1 MCKHDRDNKESA
13 GRRDA
18 DDVKRVAK
26 DEGSEK
32 ATEKMLDDVHQS
44 EKKNGSGSDEHREY
58 IKDYTEKLEKD
69 GLLPTLAVEW
79 LKGKHGKLDKN
90 GDGSVDDDEM
100 DSVIKGSDDG
110 KIDKHLL
117 KALRGAENGD
127 DDDGKKLLDII
138 RRTNDDGDDHKG
150 VSLKDAQEYL
160 NNLKVTNMLM
170 KDDGK
175 LYKMLENIHEHR
187 HKHHGDGDHGDHD
200 GDDKHKGKIDKDD
213 IKELLDDI
221 KDHPGKHGLSA
232 EEIAALQRLRDNWD
246 ESFIKALRDGDGLTR
261 KAMLEGVGKKDE
273 KEVLK
278 ALEGSDEGDGTEAAA
293 PTETSTQ
300 SADGTGGGDTEGAGT
315 AVEVL
320 AKNPEIIV
328 AITDQNGMVARD
340 KLDQYISQ
348 MSGKGSSEELNALY
362 NLRRNFDALS
372 EGKTEIS
379 LDKLTKR
386 AYGDGASFDDR
397 LKANGNAP
405 MSAAD
410 RSGLETQIGNDPVL
424 LGKLT
429 DGNGTITRR
438 TIQSFN
444 DELALAERNGLPPH
458 YTPEQIHAVRQ
469 LSNSFNVISERQN
482 WINPFAIDKTNG
494 VEDWRKRQSA

>member
-44 EKKNGSGSDEHREY
+44 EKKHGSGSDEHREY
-58 IKDYTEKLEKD
+58 IKDYTEKLQKD

-79 LKGKHGKLDKN
+79 LKGKHGHLDSN
-90 GDGSVDDDEM
+90 GDGAIDDDEM
-100 DSVIKGSDDG
+100 SKAIDKSDDG

-117 KALRGAENGD
+117 KALRNAENGEN
-127 DDDGKKLLDII
+127 DDGKKLLDII
-138 RRTNDDGDDHKG
+138 RRTNDDGDGHKG
-150 VSLKDAQEYL
+150 VSLKDAEEYL
-160 NNLKVTNMLM
+160 NNLKLTNMLM

-175 LYKMLENIHEHR
+175 LYKLLENIHDRR
-187 HKHHGDGDHGDHD
+187 HGRHGDGDHDD
-200 GDDKHKGKIDKDD
+200 DDDKHRGKIDRDD
-213 IKELLDDI
+213 IKDLLDDI

-232 EEIAALQRLRDNWD
+232 DEIAALKRLHDNWD
-246 ESFIKALRDGDGLTR
+246 ESFIKALREGDCLTR
-261 KAMLEGVGKKDE
+261 KALLDGVGKKDE
-273 KEVLK
+273 KDVLK
-278 ALEGSDEGDGTEAAA
+278 ALEGSDEGDGSEAAA
-293 PTETSTQ
+293 PTETTTTAATSTT
-300 SADGTGGGDTEGAGT
+300 SGDSEGAAS

-320 AKNPEIIV
+320 AKNPELVV

-340 KLDQYISQ
+340 KLDQFISQ
-348 MSGKGSSEELNALY
+348 MAGKGSSEELNALY
-362 NLRRNFDALS
+362 SLRRNFDALS
-372 EGKTEIS
+372 EGKNEVS

-386 AYGDGASFDDR
+386 AYGEDARFGDR
-397 LKANGNAP
+397 LNQNGNGP
-405 MSAAD
+405 ISAAD
-410 RSGLETQIGNDPVL
+410 RGGLEQQIGNDAVL

-458 YTPEQIHAVRQ
+458 YTPEQIAAVRK
-469 LSNSFNVISERQN
+469 LSNSFNVISENQD

-494 VEDWRKRQSA
+494 IEDWRKRQSA